1 MKDNFCSRQDLFVE
15 GAKAIYWNRE
25 YCLEFLDMQLRDYT
39 KGNILQEN
47 LFVILPSLEM
57 VGLSRLL
64 SILYLCIC
72 MPVRWITGKTHTL
85 GKYKWGARSMGRVL
99 DILEQKLTEIKGD
112 SSLILNKDYMMGLF
126 VNLQDELPPF
136 KTFWEHSFDKQKIET
151 VS

>member
-1 MKDNFCSRQDLFVE
+1 
-15 GAKAIYWNRE
+15 
-25 YCLEFLDMQLRDYT
+25 
-39 KGNILQEN
+39 
-47 LFVILPSLEM
+47 M

-72 MPVRWITGKTHTL
+72 MPIRCITGKTHTL

-126 VNLQDELPPF
+126 ANLHDELPPF
-136 KTFWEHSFDKQKIET
+136 RKFWEHSFEKRRMKI
-151 VS
+151 VSQAGTKVVHLALLRDEPFHPIREDNGNCEGIVKNLADVAVEAF